1 MKNANK
7 KLICNGAEG
16 IHFLKIRRSTKR
28 VKIFF
33 FKLNGKC
40 NNCNWLIQLQTTVN
54 LIASF
59 FVHEI

>member
-1 MKNANK
+1 MVLKVF
-7 KLICNGAEG
+7 I
-16 IHFLKIRRSTKR
+16 FLKLEEVLKESKY
-28 VKIFF
+28 FF